1 MYYLHLQNYEKA
13 NEIVNEYK
21 TFFVEKKIKFR
32 KDFKVYIEAACGL
45 VCFFNKQYK
54 EALYW
59 WSDILNKAPE
69 QVELRS
75 QASVRLYLMMLH
87 CEEETTDIMD
97 YLAQQ
102 AKVFLKQ
109 MGLWN
114 EPEKLFVKGI
124 VTISNIN
131 NSKEKIIAFEEL
143 YQQSNK
149 TSISISG
156 NAINTFI
163 LNWLKQKTI

>member
-1 MYYLHLQNYEKA
+1 M
-13 NEIVNEYK
+13 
-21 TFFVEKKIKFR
+21 
-32 KDFKVYIEAACGL
+32 

>member
-1 MYYLHLQNYEKA
+1 
-13 NEIVNEYK
+13 
-21 TFFVEKKIKFR
+21 
-32 KDFKVYIEAACGL
+32 
-45 VCFFNKQYK
+45 
-54 EALYW
+54 
-59 WSDILNKAPE
+59 
-69 QVELRS
+69 
-75 QASVRLYLMMLH
+75 MLH